1 LSIVYLTSVR
11 VIPVES
17 WRVPLKIGLICGLE
31 VATGRRLA
39 REERARTWSATLAG
53 DSGFDRIG
61 EVDQTG
67 ADDATRLE
75 PQHVL
80 VK

>member
-1 LSIVYLTSVR
+1 M
-11 VIPVES
+11 
-17 WRVPLKIGLICGLE
+17 CGLE
-31 VATGRRLA
+31 VATDGRLA
-39 REERARTWSATLAG
+39 QEERARLLSATVTV

-75 PQHVL
+75 PQPVL